1 MMKDSLDDGMQQ
13 QEEEKKKKNKKK
25 KRVHRGL
32 TLAPTLFVKILSM
45 LEFLG

>member
-13 QEEEKKKKNKKK
+13 QEEEMKKK
-25 KRVHRGL
+25 KRVHIGL